1 MSEEI
6 TDKEEDWVE
15 LEKQRAADLKA
26 VLSFLVG
33 IVILVLAGLLSFALI
48 ASKAKPKKEEVVT
61 SLPSVEVIA
70 VESYEGQ
77 AEIAGEGIVATLRE
91 VTVSPEISGKIIE
104 VGENV
109 KMGGQVRAGELL
121 VRIDRADYQ
130 NALDQALAQIADAEM
145 AIIQE
150 EARRDQALRDWE
162 TLGTGEPS
170 DLLSRKPQLKAAE
183 ARLAGIRTEVAR
195 AQRNL
200 ERTEIRAPFD
210 GTIRSELVERGMNV
224 TPNMELMTL
233 FSPSEL
239 EVMLPVA
246 LSNYGMLSRDELGNL
261 TGKAILTGD
270 LGGETLTWPGQIVRG
285 SGEIA
290 SGALTAGV
298 VVAIQASDREG
309 PLRFP
314 PPGLFVQATLM
325 GNDLAGTV
333 VIPREAV
340 RGSDEVFVVN
350 DGGTIERR
358 QLTIVRSNRDEILAS
373 KGVEPGERLITTRM
387 NSAVDG
393 MEVVVAGAEP
403 EPVAGE

>member
-162 TLGTGEPS
+162 TLGSGEPS

-270 LGGETLTWPGQIVRG
+270 LGGETLTWPGQIARG

-298 VVAIQASDREG
+298 VVAIQASEREG

>member
-162 TLGTGEPS
+162 TLGSGEPS

-246 LSNYGMLSRDELGNL
+246 LSNYGMLSRDELGNP